1 MVIKDVMRKR
11 VITVDRWLTLA
22 ELAKVFAEK
31 GITGAPVVDER
42 GAILGVVS
50 QTDLVRARREQAGGV
65 PLYHTELDGVP
76 RSLGIHVEELE
87 SGRVEDIMTPGAICF
102 EEDAPV
108 GLVADAMRERHI
120 HRVLVTRDKS
130 IVGIVTSMDMLKAV
144 SELSKDRKA
153 ARRVPARAG

>member
-50 QTDLVRARREQAGGV
+50 QTDLVRARRESCDGV
-65 PLYHTELDGVP
+65 PLYHRELDGLP
-76 RSLGIHVEELE
+76 RSLGIHVEEIE

-120 HRVLVTRDKS
+120 HRVLVTRGKG

-144 SELSKDRKA
+144 TELAKEKKA
-153 ARRVPARAG
+153 VRRVPARAG

>member
-50 QTDLVRARREQAGGV
+50 QTDLVRARREQSDGV

-76 RSLGIHVEELE
+76 RSLGIHIEEIGA
-87 SGRVEDIMTPGAICF
+87 GRVEDIMTPGAICF

-120 HRVLVTRDKS
+120 HRVLVTRGKG

-144 SELSKDRKA
+144 SELAKGRKP